1 MLDKSKVKAKR
12 LLTLMHSLQVNIEV
26 LHVENQGLKEEV
38 STKQKHKKKNKPLD
52 LQQRKEFRSKAVF
65 WGPARI

>member
-1 MLDKSKVKAKR
+1 
-12 LLTLMHSLQVNIEV
+12 MHSLQVNIEV
-26 LHVENQGLKEEV
+26 LHVENQGLKDAV